1 MKSFRLILVLL
12 ALGCLLAVNAWAQ
25 ASPPAKPDEKN
36 LQALTDMMR
45 KDLRMQKQSIVD
57 QAMEL
62 EAAQKAQFWA
72 IYDKYQKEL
81 NAIWDQRIANIQ
93 KYADNYQKMTDT
105 VADELALKMLDIQQQ
120 NLALKKKYYPEIKAA
135 LGAKVAARFLQTEVM
150 IGHLVELQI
159 GSQIP
164 LIQ

>member
-1 MKSFRLILVLL
+1 MRSYRLILVFLT
-12 ALGCLLAVNAWAQ
+12 LGCLLAANAWAQ
-25 ASPPAKPDEKN
+25 TSSAQPNEKN
-36 LQALTDMMR
+36 LQELTDMMR

-93 KYADNYQKMTDT
+93 KYADAYQNMTDT
-105 VADELALKMLDIQQQ
+105 VADEIAVKALDIAQQ
-120 NLALKKKYYPEIKAA
+120 NLALKKKYYAQVKAA
-135 LGAKVAARFLQTEVM
+135 MGPRVAARFLQTEAM
-150 IGHLVELQI
+150 LWDLIELQI

-164 LIQ
+164 LVK

>member
-12 ALGCLLAVNAWAQ
+12 ALGCLLAVNTWAQ
-25 ASPPAKPDEKN
+25 ASPAKPDEKN

>member
-25 ASPPAKPDEKN
+25 ASPAKPDEKN

-93 KYADNYQKMTDT
+93 KYADNYEKMTDT